1 MSYYQLSIY
10 ILKPMSN
17 LQENATFFF
26 FFVVK
31 QKIHELY
38 GAELETFYS
47 FSWLF

>member
-17 LQENATFFF
+17 LQENATLFFF
-26 FFVVK
+26 FLVVK

-47 FSWLF
+47 FS